1 MSAASSGRPP
11 SPFIAHLPNLLC
23 LARLATVPV
32 VIWAIIEHNFA
43 LAFWLFVAAGVSDA
57 LDGFIAKRFGAE
69 SVFGAFLDPIADKCL
84 LVGVYVA
91 FAARDMLPLWLVILI
106 VFRDLLI
113 VGGALVVHAVTH
125 RLSMEP
131 LLVSKANTLLQ
142 IALAAL
148 VLANAAFAFGQQTA
162 IDVGSIVVAVTTF
175 LSGLAYV
182 VVWTRRVADWER
194 GK

>member
-1 MSAASSGRPP
+1 MSTASSGRSPP
-11 SPFIAHLPNLLC
+11 PFIAHLPNLLC
-23 LARLATVPV
+23 LARLASVPV
-32 VIWAIIEHNFA
+32 VIWAILEHNFG

-91 FAARDMLPLWLVILI
+91 FVARDMLPLWLVILI

-148 VLANAAFAFGQQTA
+148 VLANAAFTFGQQTA
-162 IDVGSIVVAVTTF
+162 IDVGGIVVAATTF

-182 VVWTRRVADWER
+182 VVWTRRIADWER

>member
-1 MSAASSGRPP
+1 MTAAPPGRTP

-23 LARLATVPV
+23 LSRLASVPV
-32 VIWAIIEHNFA
+32 VIWAILQHNFA

-91 FAARDMLPLWLVILI
+91 FAARDMLPLWLIIMI

-113 VGGALVVHAVTH
+113 VGGALVVLAVTH
-125 RLSMEP
+125 KLSMEP
-131 LLVSKANTLLQ
+131 LLVSKVNTLLQ
-142 IALAAL
+142 IALAAG
-148 VLANAAFAFGQQTA
+148 VLADAAFGLGQQMA
-162 IDVGSIVVAVTTF
+162 VDVGCVVVAITTF
-175 LSGLAYV
+175 LSGLTYV
-182 VVWTRRVADWER
+182 VVWTRRVAAWER
-194 GK
+194 EK

>member
-1 MSAASSGRPP
+1 MSAASSGRAT
-11 SPFIAHLPNLLC
+11 SPFIAWLPNLLC
-23 LARLATVPV
+23 LARLASVPV
-32 VIWAIIEHNFA
+32 VIWAILERNFG
-43 LAFWLFVAAGVSDA
+43 LAFWLFFAAGVSDA
-57 LDGFIAKRFGAE
+57 LDGFIAKRFNAE

-91 FAARDMLPLWLVILI
+91 FAARDMLPLWLIMLI

-131 LLVSKANTLLQ
+131 LLISKANTLLQ
-142 IALAAL
+142 IALAAF
-148 VLANAAFAFGQQTA
+148 VLANAAFRLGLQIA
-162 IDVGSIVVAVTTF
+162 IDVGCVVVATTTF

-182 VVWTRRVADWER
+182 VVWTRRIAEWER